1 MKLFK
6 HGNSLK
12 NKCFNISRISFLLNF
27 TISYYPPYH
36 SIIIHFS
43 LTNKSITL
51 NTTFQDAISHLPFL
65 VHNSRGKPCSDNFH
79 NKKGTHV
86 PHLPLIEVGT
96 CINTNI
102 SITSNTSKC
111 WLQYLQM
118 LPHCHKITHA
128 HTRFRYMQ
136 NNSTCGHI

>member
-6 HGNSLK
+6 HGNNSN
-12 NKCFNISRISFLLNF
+12 NKCFNALNVSFLLNF

-36 SIIIHFS
+36 SMITHIS

-51 NTTFQDAISHLPFL
+51 NTTFQDVISHLPFL
-65 VHNSRGKPCSDNFH
+65 VHNSRGKHCSYNFH
-79 NKKGTHV
+79 NKKGIRV
-86 PHLPLIEVGT
+86 PHPPLIKVGT

-111 WLQYLQM
+111 WREYLQM
-118 LPHCHKITHA
+118 FPYCHKITHA
-128 HTRFRYMQ
+128 HTKF
-136 NNSTCGHI
+136 